1 MTRLLRRYR
10 PGAPGLCLF
19 SALLALFAL
28 LLPAAAVARA
38 DAPLDLD
45 ARGGITDTVGALGH
59 RRIQV
64 ETALNRLH
72 ATHRLRLFVTYVHDF
87 SGRLGHDWADAT
99 ADRNGLGPHDV
110 LLAIATYQHQFAV
123 SVAPDSGIRPEQINQ
138 VAAIAIA
145 PALAQHDWAGAAI
158 GAADGY
164 AALLTG
170 QPVRA
175 PVIIPGRSDPGG
187 GALLPGSRRVWA
199 SVAAGLA
206 LCALGLHLGSRRAGR
221 LRREE
226 REEQERLAA
235 AGSTTPGLARLA
247 QPLTPLPDLEAE
259 AARNLVETDD
269 AVRTSAEELAFAIA
283 QLGERATQ
291 PFAEAVGYARGELAD
306 AFRLR
311 MRLDET
317 PAPDPEFRRHT
328 LDEICSRCTS
338 ANRRLDAES
347 SAFDRLRD
355 LRNQAAAVLRTAD
368 EAAQALAPRV
378 GAARQA
384 LDDLAPRCAPDALA
398 PVATYPGEARDRLT
412 FATAALAEARRALNG
427 ALGEDTARAAVSLR
441 AAEGAL
447 SQARTLTTA
456 ALRRI
461 REIQGAERGLRSA
474 LVDAAAARE
483 QTRHPPPDALAELDL
498 ARKEVRGGR
507 YDPLAVLRRV
517 DAAAAGLDAA
527 AGDPAAAGHRERG
540 RAARA
545 LLLARAEVAG
555 ARDFI
560 TTHRGAVGSR
570 ARTRLAEAER
580 HLARGRSPGRSP
592 GAALPALRRAD
603 ALARQARALADFE
616 VAEFD
621 AATADRRPTRA
632 LGGALLGGIVLAGLL
647 PATFGG
653 GATRGRLA
661 GP

>member
-1 MTRLLRRYR
+1 MTRLLWRGR
-10 PGAPGLCLF
+10 PGAPGLCLI
-19 SALLALFAL
+19 SALLALLAL
-28 LLPAAAVARA
+28 LLPAAAAARA

-45 ARGGITDTVGALGH
+45 ARGGITDTVGALGR

-72 ATHRLRLFVTYVHDF
+72 AVHRMRLFVTYVHDF

-99 ADRNGLGPHDV
+99 ADRNGLGPHDI

-123 SVAPDSGIRPEQINQ
+123 SVAPDSGIRPEQVSQ

-170 QPVRA
+170 NPVRA

-187 GALLPGSRRVWA
+187 ALLPGDRRVWMP
-199 SVAAGLA
+199 VAGGLT
-206 LCALGLHLGSRRAGR
+206 LCVLGLCLGSRRATR

-226 REEQERLAA
+226 RAEQERLAT

-247 QPLTPLPDLEAE
+247 QPLTPLPELEAE

-269 AVRTSAEELAFAIA
+269 AVRTSAEELTFAIA
-283 QLGERATQ
+283 QLGKRATQ
-291 PFAEAVGYARGELAD
+291 PFAEAVGYARQELAD

-311 MRLDET
+311 QRLDD
-317 PAPDPEFRRHT
+317 APCPDEEFRRHT

-355 LRNQAAAVLRTAD
+355 LRNQAAAVLRTAT
-368 EAAQALAPRV
+368 EAAEALAPRV
-378 GAARQA
+378 GDARQA

-398 PVATYPGEARDRLT
+398 PVAPYPDEARDRLT

-427 ALGEDTARAAVSLR
+427 ALGEDTTRAAVSLR

-447 SQARTLTTA
+447 SQTRTLTTA

-461 REIQGAERGLRSA
+461 RELQGAERALRSA
-474 LVDAAAARE
+474 LADAEAARTE
-483 QTRHPPPDALAELDL
+483 AGQRTTRATAELDL
-498 ARKEVRGGR
+498 AHKEAGNGR
-507 YDPLAVLRRV
+507 YDPMALLRRV
-517 DAAAAGLDAA
+517 DLAAAELDASG
-527 AGDPAAAGHRERG
+527 GDPAAAGLRERE

-545 LLLARAEVAG
+545 ALLARTEVAG

-560 TTHRGAVGSR
+560 DTHRGAIGSR
-570 ARTRLAEAER
+570 ARTRLAAAER
-580 HLARGRSPGRSP
+580 HLALGRSPGRRP
-592 GAALPALRRAD
+592 GAAAAALRRAD
-603 ALARQARALADFE
+603 ALAREARALAEYE
-616 VAEFD
+616 VTEFD
-621 AATADRRPTRA
+621 QATAERRPTRA